1 MWHRPDLDD
10 QFVVLERIG
19 DGAGTPKNPSVS
31 KQCLCV
37 ASVGAYSPT
46 TYTGAQS
53 ARKNEPLASARA
65 RSATGRRMTE
75 RMSAKTSRLDH
86 KRHWT
91 YFSTSSTRTLL
102 QSSARLVLCTT

>member
-19 DGAGTPKNPSVS
+19 DGAGTPKNPFVS

-65 RSATGRRMTE
+65 RALRHRAPLDRKDVGE
-75 RMSAKTSRLDH
+75 DIASR
-86 KRHWT
+86 
-91 YFSTSSTRTLL
+91 S
-102 QSSARLVLCTT
+102 